1 MTKKRA
7 TNNKQHVGADLCAC
21 PKQRTNLDEYFM
33 YEALKEAK
41 KAYKK
46 EEVPIGAVIVLENK
60 IISRGHNL
68 RESKNNPLYHAE
80 IIAIDKAA
88 KKLKKW
94 RLNGAKLYVTIE
106 PCPMCIGAIINARID
121 FVVFGAK
128 DEKAGACGSVIN
140 IPEIKKL
147 NHRVKIN
154 CGILEKEC
162 KIIIQDFFKN
172 LRNKI

>member
-1 MTKKRA
+1 MR
-7 TNNKQHVGADLCAC
+7 G
-21 PKQRTNLDEYFM
+21 
-33 YEALKEAK
+33 ALKEAE
-41 KAYKK
+41 KAYNK

-94 RLNGAKLYVTIE
+94 RLNDTKLYVTIE

-121 FVVFGAK
+121 LVAYGAK

-147 NHRVKIN
+147 NHKVAIKS
-154 CGILEKEC
+154 GILEKEC
-162 KIIIQDFFKN
+162 KKIIQKFFKK

>member
-1 MTKKRA
+1 MDKMK
-7 TNNKQHVGADLCAC
+7 NK
-21 PKQRTNLDEYFM
+21 TDEYFM
-33 YEALKEAK
+33 REALKEAK

-121 FVVFGAK
+121 LVAYGAK

-147 NHRVKIN
+147 NHKVIIKS
-154 CGILEKEC
+154 GILEKEC
-162 KIIIQDFFKN
+162 KNIIQEFFKK
-172 LRNKI
+172 LRNKR